1 MPGASAWAHGGGVRP
16 LRALPRDGAEIR
28 RRASFFRRMAGRWI
42 GDARRSVFLRT
53 VLPMRS
59 VRPASRSAAAA
70 PIGPM
75 TPGIGL
81 MRTLSLSAKALL
93 VVTAFMLPLGMLGWF
108 YWSNAGT
115 QIEFAEQE
123 RRGVAWLQAWTPAL
137 RAAHEH
143 RAEIGRAAAG
153 EPGAAASVAAA
164 ADRWRVALDALGEV
178 DARLGGALSTGSR
191 LQALR
196 SAQSAATGVAARPD
210 PVHDAA
216 IAELLAA
223 GSAVGDSSN
232 LVLDP
237 DLDSFYLM
245 QTAVIEGPGLADAIA
260 RVRDAGAALGS
271 AGGEARA
278 MALRRLAEAAGVAR
292 VGVDRQRAGL
302 ARAIAANG
310 ALQQALD
317 AGGRLDA
324 VDRSLDAALQLLGSG
339 AARDA
344 GLWRDATAG
353 LDASYALNTAALA
366 QLDALLE
373 ARIERLRSDRLEK
386 LGFAA
391 GCTALA
397 FYLLYALYLVLQGGL
412 RALSD
417 RIVDLADGDFVER
430 SVPGGEAEVVRAL
443 DRLRESL
450 AATGETMQAVQARA
464 GQVSSAAAEIAA
476 GNQDLSQRTEQSA
489 AAIDA
494 LAGTMDEVARR
505 VGENVEALGEADAAM
520 ATLVEAV
527 SQSEG
532 TVGGLVERMTSLHAQ
547 SRQIGEIVGMIDGI
561 AFQTNI
567 LALNASV
574 EAARAG
580 EMGRGF
586 AVVAQEVRSL
596 AQRSAQAAQQ
606 IKSIVSRST
615 ADIETGSSLAAQAG
629 HKVAGT
635 VGIAGSVART
645 MASVLDGSRQQR
657 ERIGQLHAT
666 LSRLSTDTQGNAAL
680 VEQIAA
686 ATGSLDA
693 SGRDLREVVGRFRI
707 GRPG

>member
-1 MPGASAWAHGGGVRP
+1 
-16 LRALPRDGAEIR
+16 
-28 RRASFFRRMAGRWI
+28 
-42 GDARRSVFLRT
+42 
-53 VLPMRS
+53 
-59 VRPASRSAAAA
+59 
-70 PIGPM
+70 M

>member
-1 MPGASAWAHGGGVRP
+1 MP
-16 LRALPRDGAEIR
+16 
-28 RRASFFRRMAGRWI
+28 
-42 GDARRSVFLRT
+42 T
-53 VLPMRS
+53 
-59 VRPASRSAAAA
+59 VRPASRPAAPV

-75 TPGIGL
+75 APGVGL
-81 MRTLSLSAKALL
+81 MRRLSLSAKALL
-93 VVTAFMLPLGMLGWF
+93 VVTAFMVPLGMLGGF

-123 RRGVAWLQAWTPAL
+123 RRGVAWLQAWTPVL

-143 RAEIGRAAAG
+143 RAAIGQSAAG
-153 EPGAAASVAAA
+153 EPGSANAVAAA
-164 ADRWRVALDALGEV
+164 ADRWRVALDALAEADRRV
-178 DARLGGALSTGSR
+178 GGALDTGSR
-191 LQALR
+191 LDELR
-196 SAQSAATGVAARPD
+196 RTQSAATAVASRPD
-210 PVHDAA
+210 PVHDTA

-223 GSAVGDSSN
+223 GAAVGDSSN

-260 RVRDAGAALGS
+260 RVRDAGAALRS
-271 AGGEARA
+271 ATGEARERS
-278 MALRRLAEAAGVAR
+278 LRLLAEAAGVAR

-302 ARAIAANG
+302 VRAIAVNG
-310 ALQQALD
+310 ALQQPLD
-317 AGGRLDA
+317 ATDRLDA
-324 VDRSLDAALQLLGSG
+324 VTRSLDGALRLPAPG
-339 AARDA
+339 AERDA
-344 GLWRDATAG
+344 GGWRDATAG
-353 LDASYALNTAALA
+353 LDASYALNTEALA
-366 QLDALLE
+366 QLDLLLA

-386 LGFAA
+386 LGFAV
-391 GCTALA
+391 GCTAFA

-412 RALSD
+412 RGLSD
-417 RIVDLADGDFVER
+417 RIVGLADGDFAER
-430 SVPGGEAEVVRAL
+430 PVPGGEDEVVRAL

-450 AATGETMQAVQARA
+450 AATSETMRAVQARA
-464 GQVSSAAAEIAA
+464 AQVSSAAAEIAS
-476 GNQDLSQRTEQSA
+476 GNQDLSRRTEQSA
-489 AAIDA
+489 VAIDA

-505 VGENVEALGEADAAM
+505 VGENVGALGEADAAM
-520 ATLVEAV
+520 AALVEAV

-635 VGIAGSVART
+635 VGVAGSVART
-645 MASVLDGSRQQR
+645 MAGVLDASREQR
-657 ERIGQLHAT
+657 ERIAQLHAT

-686 ATGSLDA
+686 ATGTLDA
-693 SGRDLREVVGRFRI
+693 SGRELREVVGRFRI
-707 GRPG
+707 GQPG